1 MKYLTLEQI
10 KHQCVIDSYYTGD
23 DEYLEAL
30 GDTCE
35 EIVERQVN
43 QSLDD
48 IIAENDGKLPMPLVH
63 AMKMLVEY
71 LYSNRG
77 GEDVQIPEAFYYMC
91 HLYRSY

>member
-1 MKYLTLEQI
+1 MKYLTLAQI
-10 KHQCVIDSYYTGD
+10 KKQCVIDADFTDD

-35 EIVERQVN
+35 QTVERQVN
-43 QSLDD
+43 CKLEDL
-48 IIAENDGKLPMPLVH
+48 IAENDGELPMPLVH

-77 GEDVQIPEAFYYMC
+77 GEDIQIPESFYYLC
-91 HLYRSY
+91 HLFRNY